1 MANRS
6 PHVTLDAVEW
16 DGAAEAHLRHIEGD
30 TEAGIA
36 YYKQEVKAGRKH
48 VLGVFVEEQRFGTL
62 VYSVQEDL
70 GVPILMIDG
79 LAAFPAKGVSIAE
92 HVSTSWA
99 EKMARNN
106 GCERIRFMTRREGLK
121 RITEG
126 AYSPIYIMERSLAE

>member
-1 MANRS
+1 MAHCT
-6 PHVTLDAVEW
+6 PHVTLDPVDW
-16 DGAAEAHLRHIEGD
+16 DGAVEAHLRHIEGD

-92 HVSTSWA
+92 YVTTTWA
-99 EKMARNN
+99 QKIGLAN
-106 GCERIRFMTRREGLK
+106 GCERVRFMTRREGLK

-126 AYSPIYIMERSLAE
+126 MYKSVYIMERSLV